1 MERGDR
7 GPVDAQRAG
16 TEAEAAG
23 TPSGG
28 LRLGLPGL
36 QGPLREAERRE
47 GVPSWTPAPASAP
60 GRAPS
65 RGDERLQE
73 RAEWRRFRESARPSA
88 QPGAAGGPGKLG
100 TLSTTHT
107 LVGRFAQLTQALPAR
122 RGHLEEPH
130 HRHIH
135 TYIHPYICEHRHTSR
150 TPAPTGAQSPAQK
163 LLRRLHDQQRAHTSR
178 GHR

>member
-1 MERGDR
+1 MASA
-7 GPVDAQRAG
+7 P
-16 TEAEAAG
+16 
-23 TPSGG
+23 G
-28 LRLGLPGL
+28 LRRRPLGHRVGGCGWGSLASKVHCEKPRVGRGCRV
-36 QGPLREAERRE
+36 GPQPRTE
-47 GVPSWTPAPASAP
+47 SAP

-73 RAEWRRFRESARPSA
+73 RAEWRRFRGSARPSA
-88 QPGAAGGPGKLG
+88 QPGAAGGPRKLG

-130 HRHIH
+130 HRHID
-135 TYIHPYICEHRHTSR
+135 TYTHPYICEHRHTSR